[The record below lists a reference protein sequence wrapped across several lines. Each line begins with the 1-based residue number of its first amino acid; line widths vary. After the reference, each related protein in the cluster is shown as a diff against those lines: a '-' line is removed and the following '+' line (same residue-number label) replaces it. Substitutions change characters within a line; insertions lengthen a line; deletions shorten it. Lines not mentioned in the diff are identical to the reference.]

1 MGPPSTRSRVC
12 QTVRAYTAGI
22 VAISSSEHGA
32 GSVVLDEVDRAILR
46 VLIDDGRLSVTEVAR
61 QVNVSRASAY
71 NHLERLTETGI
82 ITGYGA
88 RVDPRRLG
96 HEVSALVFLR
106 VDQGRWRSMKQQLL
120 AVPEV
125 EFVGLTSG
133 DFDFVVLVRATST
146 DNLRDVV
153 LARLLAMDE
162 VRNTRT
168 MLLFDDVVR
177 GPHVPEI
184 SPLRG
189 APGGPSDVTG
199 RSRHRR

>member
-1 MGPPSTRSRVC
+1 M
-12 QTVRAYTAGI
+12 
-22 VAISSSEHGA
+22 
-32 GSVVLDEVDRAILR
+32 
-46 VLIDDGRLSVTEVAR
+46 TEVAR
-61 QVNVSRASAY
+61 RANVSRASAY
-71 NHLERLTETGI
+71 NHVERLTATGV

-106 VDQGRWRSMKQQLL
+106 VDQGQWRPMKSQLL

-162 VRNTRT
+162 VRSTRT

-177 GPHVPEI
+177 GPHVPGL
-184 SPLRG
+184 PGPARP
-189 APGGPSDVTG
+189 APGRPQ
-199 RSRHRR
+199 

>member
-1 MGPPSTRSRVC
+1 M
-12 QTVRAYTAGI
+12 
-22 VAISSSEHGA
+22 
-32 GSVVLDEVDRAILR
+32 
-46 VLIDDGRLSVTEVAR
+46 SVTEVAR
-61 QVNVSRASAY
+61 RTNVSRASAY
-71 NHLERLTETGI
+71 NHLERLTETGV

-106 VDQGRWRSMKQQLL
+106 VDQGQWRLMKQQLL

-133 DFDFVVLVRATST
+133 DFDFVVLVRATT
-146 DNLRDVV
+146 TTNLRDVV

-162 VRNTRT
+162 VRSTRT

-177 GPHVPEI
+177 GPHVP
-184 SPLRG
+184 G
-189 APGGPSDVTG
+189 ARPA
-199 RSRHRR
+199 RR

>member
-1 MGPPSTRSRVC
+1 MVT
-12 QTVRAYTAGI
+12 
-22 VAISSSEHGA
+22 ISSSKRGA
-32 GSVVLDEVDRAILR
+32 ERLPLDDVDRAILR
-46 VLIDDGRLSVTEVAR
+46 VLIDDGRVSVAEVAR
-61 QVNVSRASAY
+61 RVNVSRASAY
-71 NHLERLTETGI
+71 NHLERLTETGV

-88 RVDPRRLG
+88 RVDPRGLG

-106 VDQGRWRSMKQQLL
+106 VDQGQWRIMKEQLL

-162 VRNTRT
+162 VRGTRT

-177 GPHVPEI
+177 GPHVPGI
-184 SPLRG
+184 SPGRG
-189 APGGPSDVTG
+189 APIGASAGPG
-199 RSRHRR
+199 PRPHR

>member
-1 MGPPSTRSRVC
+1 MG
-12 QTVRAYTAGI
+12 AA
-22 VAISSSEHGA
+22 SSSEREA
-32 GSVVLDEVDRAILR
+32 GSVVLDDVDRAILA

-61 QVNVSRASAY
+61 RVNVSRASAY
-71 NHLERLTETGI
+71 NHLERLTETGV

-106 VDQGRWRSMKQQLL
+106 VDQGRWRPMKDQLL

-162 VRNTRT
+162 VRGTRT

-177 GPHVPEI
+177 GPHVPGLPATTSGSRI
-184 SPLRG
+184 RG
-189 APGGPSDVTG
+189 
-199 RSRHRR
+199 